1 MNPATIILAA
11 GIVTLFIL
19 FLLLLAAGVYV
30 HLAVRAVED
39 SLDDAL
45 SALGKLDMHIDE
57 LNQQTWSLR
66 KAFEHFA
73 GNNNNNVIPLL
84 KGAPDPT

>member
-30 HLAVRAVED
+30 HLAVRA
-39 SLDDAL
+39 
-45 SALGKLDMHIDE
+45 
-57 LNQQTWSLR
+57 
-66 KAFEHFA
+66 
-73 GNNNNNVIPLL
+73 
-84 KGAPDPT
+84 